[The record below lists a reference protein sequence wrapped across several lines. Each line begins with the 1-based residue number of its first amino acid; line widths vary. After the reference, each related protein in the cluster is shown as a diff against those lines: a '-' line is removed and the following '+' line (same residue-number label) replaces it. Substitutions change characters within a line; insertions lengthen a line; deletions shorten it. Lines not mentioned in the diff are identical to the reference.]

1 MKTARKKP
9 AGAGSQA
16 GAAESG
22 FEAAARQEEAAPR
35 WRLPS
40 GQTLAEFALRSGLLA
55 RRLMEP
61 VKRSAARGDRAA
73 RANEWTADSSPY

>member
-9 AGAGSQA
+9 AGSGTRV
-16 GAAESG
+16 AAEESG
-22 FEAAARQEEAAPR
+22 PEAARREKAAPREKDAPR

-61 VKRSAARGDRAA
+61 VRKSAARRDRADV
-73 RANEWTADSSPY
+73 RANA

>member
-1 MKTARKKP
+1 MRTARKKP
-9 AGAGSQA
+9 AAEA
-16 GAAESG
+16 TRVAAAESG
-22 FEAAARQEEAAPR
+22 PESPR

-61 VKRSAARGDRAA
+61 VKKGAARRDRADV
-73 RANEWTADSSPY
+73 RANEWTEDSSLY

>member
-1 MKTARKKP
+1 MRTAKKRSAS
-9 AGAGSQA
+9 AGKRVAPT
-16 GAAESG
+16 ESG
-22 FEAAARQEEAAPR
+22 PQPPTR

-61 VKRSAARGDRAA
+61 ARESVARRDRARA

>member
-1 MKTARKKP
+1 MKPARKKP
-9 AGAGSQA
+9 AGTGTRAA
-16 GAAESG
+16 PAESG
-22 FEAAARQEEAAPR
+22 PGAAARREKEAPR

-61 VKRSAARGDRAA
+61 VRKSAARRDRADVK
-73 RANEWTADSSPY
+73 ANA

>member
-1 MKTARKKP
+1 MRIARKKP
-9 AGAGSQA
+9 AGAGNLA
-16 GAAESG
+16 AAAESRP
-22 FEAAARQEEAAPR
+22 ETPR

-61 VKRSAARGDRAA
+61 VRKGAARRNRADV
-73 RANEWTADSSPY
+73 RANA

>member
-1 MKTARKKP
+1 MRTARKKP
-9 AGAGSQA
+9 AGAGTPGA
-16 GAAESG
+16 AAESG
-22 FEAAARQEEAAPR
+22 PQPPR

-40 GQTLAEFALRSGLLA
+40 GQTLADFALRSGLLA

-61 VKRSAARGDRAA
+61 VRKSAGRRDRASA

>member
-9 AGAGSQA
+9 AGAGSRVA
-16 GAAESG
+16 AAESG
-22 FEAAARQEEAAPR
+22 PEAARREKNAPR

-61 VKRSAARGDRAA
+61 VRRSAARRDRADA

>member
-1 MKTARKKP
+1 MRTARKKP
-9 AGAGSQA
+9 TGAGTRVA
-16 GAAESG
+16 AAESG
-22 FEAAARQEEAAPR
+22 PETPR

-61 VKRSAARGDRAA
+61 VRKSAGRRDRAGV
-73 RANEWTADSSPY
+73 RANA

>member
-1 MKTARKKP
+1 MRTARKKP
-9 AGAGSQA
+9 AGAGTRV
-16 GAAESG
+16 AAEESG
-22 FEAAARQEEAAPR
+22 PKAAARKEKKAPR

-61 VKRSAARGDRAA
+61 VSESAARSDRADV
-73 RANEWTADSSPY
+73 RASA

>member
-9 AGAGSQA
+9 GGAGSRVA
-16 GAAESG
+16 AAESG
-22 FEAAARQEEAAPR
+22 PEAAQ

-61 VKRSAARGDRAA
+61 VRKSAARRDRADA